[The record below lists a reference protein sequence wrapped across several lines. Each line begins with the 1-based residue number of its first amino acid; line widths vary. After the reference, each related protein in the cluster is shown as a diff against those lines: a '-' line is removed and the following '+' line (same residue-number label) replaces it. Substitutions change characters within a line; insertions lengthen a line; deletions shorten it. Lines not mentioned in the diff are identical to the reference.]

1 MTVSRRFFLK
11 GLGATVAIPVLP
23 SLLTPREARAQA
35 ATPTPCFAAF
45 STNHGGVKAENMF
58 PFQEAAPLVPP
69 ETQAYAGRTIRRW
82 QLTAA
87 RANGLAAVSP
97 VLTAPEGALTAGLL
111 GKMFT
116 VQGVGIPWYIA
127 HHTGACLGNYA
138 ARCDH
143 GGVDAALAPRP
154 RRTIDQVMAWSP
166 SFYSA
171 GDLASVLQRVMVTA
185 SNASYNYSNPSD
197 PTSSIQAES
206 GIDTPGRLFD
216 ALFPQQGTP
225 TQRPPIVDRV
235 REAYQRLRSSP
246 RISRADRDRLD
257 GHIARLDEVER
268 RLGTIVQCG
277 AVTRP
282 TNPSMELSLG
292 QVSSTAFL
300 DPGAHAQYHQ
310 AYNDVFVLAFSCG
323 VSRIAVSRIDLLFSP
338 YSGGDWHQD
347 VAHQYDVEADATH
360 PVDKQRILAEAQ
372 QRVFAN
378 VVVDLAAKL
387 DAVSM
392 GDGTTLLDRTLVTWS
407 QESGNQTHDTTTIPV
422 VCFGGAQGSL
432 RTGFHHDYRNLALP
446 FGTSEKYVRYPGLVW
461 NQWLGTILQAMR
473 IPRDE
478 WENTAICG
486 GYPDYAYMKLSW
498 VGGVDENAA
507 WPRGVVWPV
516 SGQVLPWL
524 ARA

>member
-1 MTVSRRFFLK
+1 MTVSRRFVLK

-23 SLLTPREARAQA
+23 SLLAPREARAQA

-45 STNHGGVKAENMF
+45 STNHGGIKAENMF
-58 PFQEAAPLVPP
+58 PFQEAPPAVQP
-69 ETQAYAGRTIRRW
+69 ETRTYAGRTIRRW
-82 QLTAA
+82 P
-87 RANGLAAVSP
+87 LAAVRASGVATVSP
-97 VLTAPEGALTAGLL
+97 VLSAPDGILTAGLL

-143 GGVDAALAPRP
+143 GGVDAAQAPQP

-166 SFYSA
+166 SFYSSA
-171 GDLASVLQRVMVTA
+171 DLASVRQRVMVTA
-185 SNASYNYSNPSD
+185 SNASYSRANPADAASA
-197 PTSSIQAES
+197 IQAES
-206 GIDTPGRLFD
+206 GWSTPGQLFD

-235 REAYQRLRSSP
+235 LEAYQRLRGSA

-257 GHIARLDEVER
+257 AHITRLDEVQR
-268 RLGTIVQCG
+268 RLGTVVQCG

-282 TNPSMELSLG
+282 TNPSMGLSLG
-292 QVSSTAFL
+292 DVSSTAFL
-300 DPGAHAQYHQ
+300 DPSAHALYHQ
-310 AYNDVFVLAFSCG
+310 AYNDIFVLAFSCG
-323 VSRIAVSRIDLLFSP
+323 VSRVAVSRVDLLFSA
-338 YSGGDWHQD
+338 YSAGDWHQD

-360 PVDKQRILAEAQ
+360 PVDKQRVLADAQ

-378 VVVDLAAKL
+378 VVVDLASKL
-387 DAVSM
+387 DSVSM

-407 QESGNQTHDTTTIPV
+407 QESGNQTHDATTIPV
-422 VCFGGAQGSL
+422 VCFGGAQGFL
-432 RTGFHHDYRNLALP
+432 QTGFHHDYRNLALP
-446 FGTSEKYVRYPGLVW
+446 LGTAEKYVRYPGLVW

-473 IPRDE
+473 IPRAE
-478 WENTAICG
+478 WENAAVCG

-498 VGGVDENAA
+498 VNVNETAA
-507 WPRGVVWPV
+507 WPRDVVWPV
-516 SGQVLPWL
+516 SGEILPWL
-524 ARA
+524 ARG